1 MEERLKS
8 HYESLSRVIR
18 FTRSADTKAGP
29 VLAIQLALLGTL
41 AARSEK
47 IQPILLADQW
57 DIERMA
63 IVVLIILYLVFL
75 ISVVVL
81 AAMVYIPIN
90 PRTGK
95 SLIFFE
101 DIATMEYE
109 SFRGQVKE
117 MSPDEVEDQLLDQ
130 IYRVSKI
137 ASVKMRRVRSAFLL
151 SVPSII
157 LWIVLLTWG
166 SIQPQLNQSCA

>member
-8 HYESLSRVIR
+8 HYESLTRVIK

-47 IQPILLADQW
+47 IQPILIADQW
-57 DIERMA
+57 DIERIA
-63 IVVLIILYLVFL
+63 IIVLIALYLIFV
-75 ISVVVL
+75 IWVVVL

-90 PRTGK
+90 PRTDK

-101 DIATMEYE
+101 DIATMGYE
-109 SFRGQVKE
+109 SFCVQVKE
-117 MSPDEVEDQLLDQ
+117 MSLEEIED
-130 IYRVSKI
+130 SSPAEG
-137 ASVKMRRVRSAFLL
+137 AS
-151 SVPSII
+151 
-157 LWIVLLTWG
+157 
-166 SIQPQLNQSCA
+166 